1 MISRN
6 FKIRKNGRWDK
17 YEVRGYIFI
26 FFIWDELRLFQEDHK
41 ISKGELVLL
50 NACNWKFLSILR
62 WHPTTGCFP
71 QDNSSQNWETEVK
84 IHTCPLCVCACVC
97 VLVAQACPT
106 LWDPMGYSLP
116 GSSVHGILQARILKW
131 VAITT
136 FRRSSWPR
144 DWTQVSCIRR
154 QILYRFSHQGSP
166 QSESVSCSFMSSSLC
181 YVYLLYICTY
191 TFV

>member
-6 FKIRKNGRWDK
+6 FKIRKNCRWDK

-84 IHTCPLCVCACVC
+84 IHTCPLCVCVCVC
-97 VLVAQACPT
+97 ISCPGMS
-106 LWDPMGYSLP
+106 DSLGLHGLQPARLLCPWNSP
-116 GSSVHGILQARILKW
+116 GKNIGVGCHNHLQAIFL
-131 VAITT
+131 
-136 FRRSSWPR
+136 
-144 DWTQVSCIRR
+144 TQG
-154 QILYRFSHQGSP
+154 LNPG
-166 QSESVSCSFMSSSLC
+166 
-181 YVYLLYICTY
+181 LLH
-191 TFV
+191 